1 MIRGQRERRTAWPR
15 ILTCP
20 SEMTAI
26 SLADGYGR
34 MTGKPQAVIVHV
46 DVGTQAL
53 AHGIHNAS
61 VGRVPALIIAGLC
74 PFTEAGELPGS
85 RTEYMHWLQEPADQK
100 AIVRQYCRYVGE
112 VKTGLN
118 VKQNVAR
125 AFQFAKSDP
134 KGPSYLVAARE
145 VLAQEIPS
153 YEIDPNQWTP
163 IEPSQL
169 PETATARIVK
179 GLIQAQRPLV
189 ITGYSGRNKE
199 CPEQLVRLADNIPGL
214 RVFDVGG
221 SDMCF
226 PTSHPASQGFRLS
239 FDECTRDADMILIL
253 DADVPWI
260 PSRNPPPKDALIYHI
275 DVDPLNQQIP
285 VSFFP
290 AHGRWKADVLLSL
303 RQINTFLETDEAT
316 VNELKQPQYA
326 SRKQALVEAHR
337 KRLDGIA
344 KLGRYEPSS
353 TLDGNVIG
361 AVLRSQFGEDAVYV
375 VEAVTCSQLIHDQL
389 QPERPG
395 SWINT
400 GATGIGWSNGAA
412 LGVKLALDK
421 TNSKPSF
428 VVQLVGDGSYLCGSP
443 ASAAWVA
450 SRYGIPILT
459 IILNNG
465 GKSYQL
471 RADSRIYA
479 NDRTR
484 RMGCAAQLDKVDVPR
499 RAEHECHG

>member
-1 MIRGQRERRTAWPR
+1 MIQGRRERPHTWPR

-34 MTGKPQAVIVHV
+34 VTGKPQAVIVHV

-53 AHGIHNAS
+53 AHGVHNAS
-61 VGRVPALIIAGLC
+61 VGRVPMLIFAGLC

-125 AFQFAKSDP
+125 ALQFAKSDP

-145 VLAQEIPS
+145 VLAQEIGS
-153 YEIDPNQWTP
+153 YEIDPAQWTP
-163 IEPSQL
+163 VEPTQL
-169 PETATARIVK
+169 TEAAVARIVD
-179 GLIQAQRPLV
+179 GLVSAKRPLV
-189 ITGYSGRNKE
+189 ITGYSGRNTK
-199 CPEQLVRLADNIPGL
+199 CPEQLVRLADNVPGL

-226 PTSHPASQGFRLS
+226 PASHPASQGFRLS
-239 FDECTRDADMILIL
+239 FDECTRDADVILIL
-253 DADVPWI
+253 DTDVPWI
-260 PSRNPPPKDALIYHI
+260 PSRNPPPKDALVYQI
-275 DVDPLNQQIP
+275 DVDPLNQQMP

-303 RQINTFLETDEAT
+303 LQINRYIETDQGT
-316 VNELKQPQYA
+316 VSVLKQPEYA
-326 SRKQALVEAHR
+326 SRKQTLVEAH
-337 KRLDGIA
+337 KQRLDGIA
-344 KLGRYEPSS
+344 KLGRHEPSS
-353 TLDGNVIG
+353 TLDGSIVG
-361 AVLRSQFGEDAVYV
+361 AILRKKLGEDVVYV
-375 VEAVTCSQLIHDQL
+375 VEAVTCSQLISDQL
-389 QPERPG
+389 QPEVAG
-395 SWINT
+395 TWINT

-412 LGVKLALDK
+412 LGVKLALEK
-421 TNSKPSF
+421 EGSKPSF

-459 IILNNG
+459 IVLNNG
-465 GKSYQL
+465 GEYL
-471 RADSRIYA
+471 
-479 NDRTR
+479 
-484 RMGCAAQLDKVDVPR
+484 
-499 RAEHECHG
+499 